1 MQALYLCIACE
12 EPFDVGMPIPED
24 AIVFDGVITDEPP
37 PYYFVLSKPSTK
49 LKYPENRSFDR
60 INDAEIVIVD
70 LTTGIRDTLQNAKLT
85 GYQDFRFYDHYRDKD
100 VTVYMKWLP
109 GETPGGLYV
118 TNKIYGVE
126 NHTYELHIKYK
137 GKEYTACERM
147 VPKTPID
154 KIVMKRI
161 DTGEGEPNETP

>member
-1 MQALYLCIACE
+1 MRLYFNLNKITYLFLMQALYLCIACE

-85 GYQDFRFYDHYRDKD
+85 GYQDFRFYDH
-100 VTVYMKWLP
+100 
-109 GETPGGLYV
+109 
-118 TNKIYGVE
+118 
-126 NHTYELHIKYK
+126 
-137 GKEYTACERM
+137 
-147 VPKTPID
+147 
-154 KIVMKRI
+154 
-161 DTGEGEPNETP
+161 